1 MWRKVIMNYLG
12 IKEVKDKY
20 RAVRIRKNLSILYA
34 FLGWNCFGVIFY
46 ILIKD
51 KIPID
56 KTERRQAYKNLT
68 GVPDN
73 VHVYQFS
80 GLKFIKEFDVTNNA
94 ENEKETT
101 EIEKTTVKVNEH

>member
-1 MWRKVIMNYLG
+1 M
-12 IKEVKDKY
+12 
-20 RAVRIRKNLSILYA
+20 
-34 FLGWNCFGVIFY
+34 
-46 ILIKD
+46 
-51 KIPID
+51 
-56 KTERRQAYKNLT
+56 T